1 MLGDHGGPI
10 AMRVLNTFA
19 DRSGLRLRAAAALAL
34 LAGLG
39 GCVGVAA
46 PVAQSGYGSTCY
58 AGAYVC
64 QLGQQ
69 VPLGS
74 QCTCPGL
81 GAPSYGDV
89 R

>member
-1 MLGDHGGPI
+1 MPASRQTLVHLRRPAGAAVALG
-10 AMRVLNTFA
+10 LL
-19 DRSGLRLRAAAALAL
+19 SGLC
-34 LAGLG
+34 

-46 PVAQSGYGSTCY
+46 PVAPTGLGSTCY

-64 QLGQQ
+64 QLAQQ
-69 VPLGS
+69 VPVGS
-74 QCTCPGL
+74 QCTCPGV

>member
-1 MLGDHGGPI
+1 MTSHHAIPSLSVRTGVP
-10 AMRVLNTFA
+10 V
-19 DRSGLRLRAAAALAL
+19 RALAALGL
-34 LAGLG
+34 LAALG

-46 PVAQSGYGSTCY
+46 PVAPNGLGSTCY

-64 QLGQQ
+64 QLAQD